1 MSFTISQAHST
12 FAVSH
17 LITLAK
23 APSYQWRVKC
33 EHALAVDWHTEWSA
47 TIKMININNLLNSES
62 NIIIQVS
69 SEDLKAFAQEIL
81 IGAKSIAMIEAEAA
95 ASSDQLLTINEAA
108 KLLSVSK
115 MTLYRWDQNG
125 ILKKVEIGGKR
136 RYRKSD
142 IERLAGCKM

>member
-1 MSFTISQAHST
+1 M
-12 FAVSH
+12 
-17 LITLAK
+17 
-23 APSYQWRVKC
+23 
-33 EHALAVDWHTEWSA
+33 
-47 TIKMININNLLNSES
+47 S
-62 NIIIQVS
+62 NIKDILCTEKNVILQVS

-81 IGAKSIAMIEAEAA
+81 IGSKSIAMIEAEMVAT
-95 ASSDQLLTINEAA
+95 SDKLLTIDEAA

-142 IERLAGCKM
+142 IERLAGCKI

>member
-1 MSFTISQAHST
+1 M
-12 FAVSH
+12 
-17 LITLAK
+17 
-23 APSYQWRVKC
+23 
-33 EHALAVDWHTEWSA
+33 
-47 TIKMININNLLNSES
+47 S
-62 NIIIQVS
+62 NIKDILCTEKNVIIQVS

-81 IGAKSIAMIEAEAA
+81 IGAKSIAMIEAETA
-95 ASSDQLLTINEAA
+95 ASSDQLLTIDEAA

-142 IERLAGCKM
+142 IERLAGCKI

>member
-1 MSFTISQAHST
+1 
-12 FAVSH
+12 
-17 LITLAK
+17 
-23 APSYQWRVKC
+23 
-33 EHALAVDWHTEWSA
+33 
-47 TIKMININNLLNSES
+47 MININNLLNSES

-81 IGAKSIAMIEAEAA
+81 IEAKSIAMIEAEAA
-95 ASSDQLLTINEAA
+95 ASNDQLLTIDEAA

>member
-1 MSFTISQAHST
+1 MG
-12 FAVSH
+12 
-17 LITLAK
+17 
-23 APSYQWRVKC
+23 C
-33 EHALAVDWHTEWSA
+33 NN
-47 TIKMININNLLNSES
+47 KMININHLLNSES

-81 IGAKSIAMIEAEAA
+81 IGAKSIAMIEAETA
-95 ASSDQLLTINEAA
+95 ASSDQLLTIDEAA

>member
-1 MSFTISQAHST
+1 
-12 FAVSH
+12 
-17 LITLAK
+17 
-23 APSYQWRVKC
+23 
-33 EHALAVDWHTEWSA
+33 
-47 TIKMININNLLNSES
+47 MININNLLNSES

-81 IGAKSIAMIEAEAA
+81 IGAKSIAMIEAETA
-95 ASSDQLLTINEAA
+95 ASSDQLLTIDEAA

>member
-1 MSFTISQAHST
+1 
-12 FAVSH
+12 
-17 LITLAK
+17 
-23 APSYQWRVKC
+23 
-33 EHALAVDWHTEWSA
+33 
-47 TIKMININNLLNSES
+47 MININNLLNSES

-95 ASSDQLLTINEAA
+95 ASSDQLLTVDEAA
-108 KLLSVSK
+108 GLLSVSK

-136 RYRKSD
+136 RYRLSD
-142 IERLAGCKM
+142 IEKLVGCKM

>member
-1 MSFTISQAHST
+1 MTAALLVMNNSISD
-12 FAVSH
+12 
-17 LITLAK
+17 ILATD
-23 APSYQWRVKC
+23 ANVI
-33 EHALAVDWHTEWSA
+33 L
-47 TIKMININNLLNSES
+47 
-62 NIIIQVS
+62 QVS

-81 IGAKSIAMIEAEAA
+81 IEAKSIAMIQAEAA
-95 ASSDQLLTINEAA
+95 ASSDKLLTIDEAA

-142 IERLAGCKM
+142 IERLAGCKI